1 MSGVAYKAA
10 SKHHTV
16 IDPQLSKLLSWTAR
30 QFVQPPEYD
39 PPYGQRLKCFNALQK
54 WYCGFRNVMLQ
65 SIGWLRKAPNLSV
78 LLPGLEAAS
87 QGAMHEQLG
96 NSQQLLPHLPLMCC
110 LLSPS
115 LECSAHHAKYQH
127 SPAEMPVTLPNTS
140 ANTPLNLPDTQSNLN
155 THNSRAYGL
164 VTRLLQAQIKHPI
177 CCNKVSRG

>member
-1 MSGVAYKAA
+1 MSGVPYKAA

-30 QFVQPPEYD
+30 QFVQPQEYVD
-39 PPYGQRLKCFNALQK
+39 HILAYGQRSRCFNALQT
-54 WYCGFRNVMLQ
+54 WCCGFRIVMLQ
-65 SIGWLRKAPNLSV
+65 SVGWLRKAPNLSV

-115 LECSAHHAKYQH
+115 LECSAHHAKCQH
-127 SPAEMPVTLPNTS
+127 SPAEMPVSSPTTL
-140 ANTPLNLPDTQSNLN
+140 ANTPFYLSDTQSNLN
-155 THNSRAYGL
+155 THNSRHGL
-164 VTRLLQAQIKHPI
+164 VTDCYKH
-177 CCNKVSRG
+177 R